1 MPGRVL
7 SNDQAALLLRVYHLI
22 CTVQR
27 NKEGDNFCRSLP
39 FAKAVSQVYQLDSAL
54 LMLQKEIFK
63 AGNNGVWITGFS
75 SGILYQKLTARV
87 QNQHFLL

>member
-27 NKEGDNFCRSLP
+27 NKEGDNFCHNSP
-39 FAKAVSQVYQLDSAL
+39 FANAALVSQICWLDSAL
-54 LMLQKEIFK
+54 LML
-63 AGNNGVWITGFS
+63 
-75 SGILYQKLTARV
+75 
-87 QNQHFLL
+87 